1 MYMYMYMYV
10 LCKYYLRRHIC
21 MYMFTCTCTCM
32 YYVSTIF
39 KYSGHEFVVNINIF
53 SYCHFVPDSSLS
65 EDGMAYFTLTSY
77 PGSYD
82 G

>member
-1 MYMYMYMYV
+1 MYMYV